1 MAMPTETGLPRFGE
15 RFHMLAGEFL
25 RNLLP
30 NGTREIMRHLIAC
43 CTVLACTMVLTGG
56 AEAHPHMFVDARLA
70 VVMQGDRVAGLEM
83 TWFFD
88 PFFTSSI
95 VSDYDRDGDGALSS
109 GEVRAIRD
117 NAFQNLRNFDYFTYV
132 ETGGDTYSPD
142 TVEEFTAYMSGDTLA
157 YRFYMPFDIPV
168 RENVFAVAIYDRSF
182 YCDILYHPEDPVRIR
197 GPGCARAS
205 WEILEDRDTRIQYGG
220 SVSVSRSG
228 RSYGGTA
235 YPQQVVVSLGD

>member
-1 MAMPTETGLPRFGE
+1 MPAGELPRNRPSDRTRWTG
-15 RFHMLAGEFL
+15 GL
-25 RNLLP
+25 R
-30 NGTREIMRHLIAC
+30 TAWC
-43 CTVLACTMVLTGG
+43 AALACAMALPGG

-88 PFFTSSI
+88 PLFTSSI
-95 VSDYDRDGDGALSS
+95 VSDYDRDGDGAFSS

-132 ETGGDTYSPD
+132 ETGGETFSPD

-157 YRFYMPFDIPV
+157 YRFYLPFDIPV
-168 RENVFAVAIYDRSF
+168 REDAFAVAIYDRSF
-182 YCDILYHPEDPVRIR
+182 YCDILYHPEDPVLIR
-197 GPGCARAS
+197 GPGCSGAD
-205 WEILEDRDTRIQYGG
+205 WEIVEDRDTRIQYEG